1 MALLNQHGCQNLTH
15 KELVKLLKTKFK
27 LTIWWQQ
34 EVARGYQ
41 IAIGRRLEQQTL
53 KGTYTTTTTKT
64 IAISKTQLYKL
75 LVSKEGQ
82 SIWLDP
88 ITPIKIKKD
97 AQFECYGG
105 IYGDFRTIKSPE
117 LLRLS
122 WHNEDW
128 EKKSTLQV
136 HIYPKKTNCLLVF
149 SHVDLPS
156 LSAKNQMHSR
166 WRKALDEIAEK
177 LK

>member
-1 MALLNQHGCQNLTH
+1 M
-15 KELVKLLKTKFK
+15 VKLLKKKFK

-41 IAIGRRLEQQTL
+41 IAIGRRAEQQTL

-64 IAISKTQLYKL
+64 LEISKAKLYRFL
-75 LVSKEGQ
+75 ISEEGQ
-82 SIWLDP
+82 LLWLEP
-88 ITPIKIKKD
+88 ITPVKIKKD

-105 IYGDFRTIKSPE
+105 IYGDFRTARAAE
-117 LLRLS
+117 LLRLT

-128 EKKSTLQV
+128 VKKSTLQV
-136 HIYPKKTNCLLVF
+136 HLYSKKSTNCMLVF

-156 LSAKNQMHSR
+156 LSAKNQMHAR
-166 WRKALDEIAEK
+166 WRKALDEMAK
-177 LK
+177 RLK